1 MSTRALR
8 QTDVGQTWA
17 LRSVDT
23 RYTGLSMLADVGAP
37 GGERRLGVMW
47 EGGPKRFD
55 GDGIWFTTLPFA
67 KDGE

>member
-1 MSTRALR
+1 MLR
-8 QTDVGQTWA
+8 QTDVGETWA